1 MDILSKYQNFSRLS
15 IDEKLEIK
23 RNGGPKPELII
34 ECSSKN
40 RGKTYVRKFNMNIY
54 SKYKWMCGCE
64 IKNRVF
70 CFTCILYGGDLHW
83 TNSGIN
89 DLVHLSEKA
98 KFHGNSKQHL
108 MNEMQFT
115 LLGKINI
122 QEQFDSAYWRNIA
135 AHNEIVAKNRLV
147 LSKLIDAVIFCGKF
161 ELALRGHDESEN
173 SENPGIFQGLVNYTP
188 ELDSALKEH
197 LQSTTVFKGT
207 SKEIQKDLLDCIF
220 GVYQDVVSVEINNAD
235 FLGVIADETTDVS
248 SKLQT
253 VLAFRYV
260 KDGKPVER
268 FWFFFYKYS
277 TNS

>member
-1 MDILSKYQNFSRLS
+1 
-15 IDEKLEIK
+15 
-23 RNGGPKPELII
+23 
-34 ECSSKN
+34 
-40 RGKTYVRKFNMNIY
+40 
-54 SKYKWMCGCE
+54 
-64 IKNRVF
+64 
-70 CFTCILYGGDLHW
+70 
-83 TNSGIN
+83 
-89 DLVHLSEKA
+89 
-98 KFHGNSKQHL
+98 

-135 AHNEIVAKNRLV
+135 AHNEKVAKNRLI

-268 FWFFFYKYS
+268 FWFFFTS
-277 TNS
+277 TQQTAEALSFNRTGALSGDKTK